1 MSSRYK
7 FIKFKNSVLDKQSE
21 KDVYHNISNSLRQ
34 YNLISKNLQ
43 VEVIISRNTPWLIL
57 IKTQIAVIFVIRLLR
72 LKKASQQLG
81 I

>member
-34 YNLISKNLQ
+34 YNLLNKNLQ

-57 IKTQIAVIFVIRLLR
+57 IKTQIAVLFVIRLQR
-72 LKKASQQLG
+72 LKKASQ
-81 I
+81 